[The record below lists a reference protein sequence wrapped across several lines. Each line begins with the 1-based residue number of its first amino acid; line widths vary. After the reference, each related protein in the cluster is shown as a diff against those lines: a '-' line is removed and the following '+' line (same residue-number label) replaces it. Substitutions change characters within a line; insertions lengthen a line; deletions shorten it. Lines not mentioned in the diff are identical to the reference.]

1 VPTLPKL
8 LPMLANL
15 KISFRIGLL
24 SLVLLGGLLIVAAIA
39 FSSLTLFS
47 SRTASLLDH
56 EVGIARSVGK
66 VSHAVGALRRFER
79 DLFLHVSD
87 PSALSEDRQ
96 RWEAAMQ
103 TTINALSEAA
113 TQAHSDS
120 QRTGIISLQA
130 DIDSYR
136 GHFTRIADDAAAG
149 KLQAPEDAD
158 AAMRTYRRTLSRI
171 DSQVQELLSEIDAA
185 SSQGQR
191 ELLATRDQALWLLGL
206 GVLMVM
212 AAVFPLVLWIARSIT
227 RPLRVV
233 EQLAQQVV
241 GERDLTI
248 QAPDFGRNEI
258 GGAVLA
264 LNAMIDKL
272 RTIIREISTIA
283 GETQQ
288 HSGRMVAIARD
299 LAASS
304 HEQSESTS
312 SSAAAL
318 QQLSVSIQHV
328 ASAAGQVNQD
338 SAHARQAASS
348 ASSTGEQAAKQMQL
362 IAENVSATAA
372 AIHSLNQRSLEIGH
386 IVKVINEIAEQTN
399 LLALNA
405 AIEAARAGEAGRGF
419 AVVADEV
426 RKLAERTSKATS
438 DISTLVQTISQDTS
452 SARSSMEKLASK
464 SANFG
469 ADGSAAAEKLD
480 NIVDV
485 SRKMETDIAVSAL
498 RSFAELAKIDHL
510 VFKFEVYQSF
520 FGTSNQRPDDVSTHT
535 ACRLGKW
542 YYEGEGKQCFSR
554 LDGYS
559 ALETPHQAVHRF
571 GRDALSRLAANDF
584 AGGVEALVQMEQAS
598 QEVLECLERMSQDG
612 ISRPE
617 ILCVSH

>member
-1 VPTLPKL
+1 
-8 LPMLANL
+8 MLANL

-405 AIEAARAGEAGRGF
+405 AIEAARAGEQGRGF

-426 RKLAERTSKATS
+426 RKLAERTTLATKE
-438 DISTLVQTISQDTS
+438 ISLVIQAVQGETRVANERMQTATRSIESGVGHTAEVLAALGEIGEATVEMSAHIATISDALREQSDAGEHVS
-452 SARSSMEKLASK
+452 QQIES
-464 SANFG
+464 
-469 ADGSAAAEKLD
+469 
-480 NIVDV
+480 V
-485 SRKMETDIAVSAL
+485 SRMGEDNARAAQQAEEISLAL
-498 RSFAELAKIDHL
+498 AQTATGLNRL
-510 VFKFEVYQSF
+510 
-520 FGTSNQRPDDVSTHT
+520 TSGFRT
-535 ACRLGKW
+535 
-542 YYEGEGKQCFSR
+542 
-554 LDGYS
+554 
-559 ALETPHQAVHRF
+559 
-571 GRDALSRLAANDF
+571 
-584 AGGVEALVQMEQAS
+584 
-598 QEVLECLERMSQDG
+598 
-612 ISRPE
+612 
-617 ILCVSH
+617 